1 MTVEPASAIP
11 RKTATQI
18 PKMICVTPIVDSP
31 RRTQG
36 VRITGCGASST
47 ISPRCA
53 ASCCTH
59 HWQIF
64 LPKEK
69 PGSCRPHR
77 TQFAMNTKEYQQ
89 SSEFWEVDPGLGK
102 SWPGSVGQVREG
114 HGFSRAAQTG
124 EEFGALAPE
133 GRSCESMDSLR
144 LPRHVIHQQVL
155 PQRVRRREVG
165 LSAAHLRDFLYEL
178 HQAII

>member
-1 MTVEPASAIP
+1 MMVEPARAMP
-11 RKTATQI
+11 RNTATQI
-18 PKMICVTPIVDSP
+18 PKMICVTPIVGSP

-36 VRITGCGASST
+36 VRITGCGASPT

-77 TQFAMNTKEYQQ
+77 LQFAMNIKEYQHL
-89 SSEFWEVDPGLGK
+89 SEFWEVDPVLVR
-102 SWPGSVGQVREG
+102 VGQVRLAG
-114 HGFSRAAQTG
+114 SGRARLLAVPVKPAKNSGFSPWRA
-124 EEFGALAPE
+124 
-133 GRSCESMDSLR
+133 S
-144 LPRHVIHQQVL
+144 
-155 PQRVRRREVG
+155 VRING
-165 LSAAHLRDFLYEL
+165 
-178 HQAII
+178 